1 MMFNKLPFIIFLLLL
16 KVTIYGQVSKDVSK
30 IFSKS
35 KSSNIRASEFVN
47 DPVFLDLNIAFLK
60 DSYQKENQKIS
71 IVLPITEKKDI
82 TLELERIKIL
92 NDNFILRT
100 SGGDTITDY
109 KPGIIYKGKIVNQK
123 GFATLCMFQDE
134 IGGIISI
141 EGEGNFNIGKITETE
156 NQYIVYNDLN
166 IKTPKKL
173 ICQTLTTSTENRIEN
188 DPLQIREDR
197 CVSFYLEGD
206 YELFQSKGSINATVN
221 YITTLFAEIAILYA
235 NENISIGISEI
246 KVWNTPDNYS
256 NKAGA
261 DLDKL
266 KTNNLNFNGD
276 LASLLSKGGS
286 GEGGLAWVDVL
297 CSSSNPYSFCGIDGS
312 FNNVPTYSWDVMVCA
327 HEWGHN
333 FGSPHTHDCSWNGN
347 NTQIDDCGNVA
358 GESPPCYNPGNPKIP
373 QNGGTIM
380 SYCHLNSVG
389 INLTLGF
396 GPQPGN
402 LIRNRYNSATCLT
415 ACQGLGAPQAEF
427 EASTL
432 EVCEDETI
440 IFTDLSSFSPKT
452 WQWSFPGGEPATS
465 TEKNPEIS
473 YNDPGVFEVTLK
485 CSNILGSDSLTKT
498 SYITVNGKD
507 NPFFTYTISSN
518 KKVLFDNKSKFAS
531 SYFWDFGDGAYSFD
545 SIPEHIY
552 EYDGLYTVTLYTY
565 NDNCPSDD
573 IYSTDI
579 MIVSPTKANFTLNQ
593 TDFCKPSSVQFFDAS
608 SYNTTNRLWEF
619 EGGTPASSTELNP
632 VVIYYDA
639 DSFKVKLTASNSLY
653 SNSLEL
659 NNIVI
664 VSTTPAVNFIY
675 TINSDN
681 VIFTNNTLNGENYF
695 WDFGDGTVSN
705 EKNPTHSYDHSGSY
719 NVKLIASNNCGNEI
733 KEKTIVF
740 NKVKTTDLVLNK
752 FNLFPNPNDG
762 EFNLEL
768 ETPENGFYEFKV
780 YNSKGINI
788 MNEKRLVSSGF
799 NSLDFFLR
807 DVPDGLYLLRISK
820 DNKTFSTV
828 FVKN

>member
-1 MMFNKLPFIIFLLLL
+1 MFRKLLFIIFILSM
-16 KVTIYGQVSKDVSK
+16 KFAIFGQISKDISR
-30 IFSKS
+30 IFTKS
-35 KSSNIRASEFVN
+35 ISTNMRASEFVS
-47 DPVFLDLNIAFLK
+47 DPVFLDINNELLNECF
-60 DSYQKENQKIS
+60 QQQNQKIS
-71 IVLPITEKKDI
+71 LTLPISEKQNI
-82 TLELERIKIL
+82 SMELERFQVL

-100 SGGDTITDY
+100 SGGDTIKDY
-109 KPGIIYKGKIVNQK
+109 NTGIFYKGTIAGEK
-123 GFATLCMFQDE
+123 GFATLCLFDGE
-134 IGGIISI
+134 IGGIVSI
-141 EGEGNFNIGKITETE
+141 DGMGNFNIGKLSDGE

-166 IKTPKKL
+166 IKTPKNF
-173 ICQTLTTSTENRIEN
+173 ICQTLNTQVENRIDN
-188 DPLQIREDR
+188 NTIQQREDR

-206 YELFQSKGSINATVN
+206 YELFQSKGSINAVVN

-276 LASLLSKGGS
+276 LASLLSHGGS

-312 FNNVPTYSWDVMVCA
+312 FNNVPAYSWDVMVCA

-347 NTQIDDCGNVA
+347 NTQIDDCGNLA
-358 GESPPCYNPGNPKIP
+358 GESPPCYNPGSPKIP

-402 LIRNRYNSATCLT
+402 LIRNRYNAATCLT

-452 WQWSFPGGEPATS
+452 WQWSFPGGDPATS

-485 CSNILGSDSLTKT
+485 CSNILGSDSLTKI

-507 NPFFTYTISSN
+507 NPLFTYTLITN
-518 KKVLFDNKSKFAS
+518 KKVQFDNKSKFAS

-545 SIPEHIY
+545 SIPEHVY

-579 MIVSPTKANFTLNQ
+579 VIASPPVANFTFHQ
-593 TDFCKPSSVQFFDAS
+593 TDFCKPSSIQFFDAS

-619 EGGTPASSTELNP
+619 EGGVPASSSDLNP

-639 DSFKVKLTASNSLY
+639 DSFKVKLTASNSQY

-659 NNIVI
+659 NNLIIVN
-664 VSTTPAVNFIY
+664 TTPIVNFLY
-675 TINSDN
+675 TINSDK
-681 VIFTNNTLNGENYF
+681 VSFTNNTQNADTYA
-695 WDFGDGTVSN
+695 WDFGDGTLSN
-705 EKNPTHSYDHSGSY
+705 EKNPEHSYAHSGTY
-719 NVKLIASNNCGNEI
+719 TVKLIATNECGNET
-733 KEKTIVF
+733 KEKSLVF
-740 NKVKTTDLVLNK
+740 NKVKTSDLGFNK
-752 FNLFPNPNDG
+752 FNLFPNPNNG
-762 EFNLEL
+762 EFNLEM
-768 ETPENGFYEFKV
+768 ETQESGFYEFKI
-780 YNSKGINI
+780 YNSTGLLVL
-788 MNEKRLVSSGF
+788 NEKKSISSGF
-799 NSLDFFLR
+799 NTIDFFLK
-807 DVPDGLYLLRISK
+807 DVPDGLYLFRISK
-820 DNKTFSTV
+820 DSKTFSTL